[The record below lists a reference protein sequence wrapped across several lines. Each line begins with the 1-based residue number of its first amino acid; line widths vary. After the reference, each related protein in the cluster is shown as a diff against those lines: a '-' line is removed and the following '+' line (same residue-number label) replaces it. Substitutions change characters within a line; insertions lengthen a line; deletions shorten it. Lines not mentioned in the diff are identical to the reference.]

1 MAFSIGWLLDKLG
14 EKIYAWSTTN
24 AVMDFDRGG
33 EEGQTLQKTLNDIEQ
48 KLKKSTNSIIFA
60 SQLSNS
66 NWTEED
72 DGSYSQT
79 VSCPGIVS
87 DIVCAPPLIEMT
99 GNKETDLQRRV
110 ALSYIDE
117 IEILEG
123 QIKVV
128 CYSLKPQID
137 LIIKLVPVQGS
148 ILPPVGM
155 GTVRSVNGIEP
166 DGVGNVNIIA
176 DVPTV

>member
-1 MAFSIGWLLDKLG
+1 MTFSIGWLLDKLG
-14 EKIYAWSTTN
+14 QKMYAWSTTN

-33 EEGQTLQKTLNDIEQ
+33 EEGQTLQKTLNDLESQ
-48 KLKKSTNSIIFA
+48 AKKNNNSIMFT

-66 NWTEED
+66 SWTEED
-72 DGSYSQT
+72 DGSYSQI

-87 DIVCAPPLIEMT
+87 DIVCAPPLIEVT

-117 IEILEG
+117 IEILDG
-123 QIKVV
+123 QIKAI

-166 DGVGNVNIIA
+166 DVVGNVTIIG
-176 DVPTV
+176 DV

>member
-1 MAFSIGWLLDKLG
+1 MAISIAWLLDELGNKLFS
-14 EKIYAWSTTN
+14 WSTTK

-33 EEGQTLQKTLNDIEQ
+33 ENGQTLQKTLNDIEQ
-48 KLKKSTNSIIFA
+48 ELKKNTNSIIFT

-72 DGSYSQT
+72 DGSYSQI

-87 DIVCAPPLIEMT
+87 DIVCAPPLIEIT

-117 IEILEG
+117 IEILDG
-123 QIKVV
+123 QIKVI
-128 CYSLKPQID
+128 CYLIKPQID
-137 LIIKLVPVQGS
+137 LIIKLVPVQGN
-148 ILPPVGM
+148 ILPPIGM

-166 DGVGNVNIIA
+166 DGIGNVTIIG
-176 DVPTV
+176 DI

>member
-14 EKIYAWSTTN
+14 QKMYAWSTTN

-33 EEGQTLQKTLNDIEQ
+33 ESGQTLQKTLDDLETQ
-48 KLKKSTNSIIFA
+48 AKKNSNSIIFA

-66 NWTEED
+66 GWTEED

-87 DIVCAPPLIEMT
+87 DIVCAPPLIEAT
-99 GNKETDLQRRV
+99 GNKETDLQPRP
-110 ALSYIDE
+110 
-117 IEILEG
+117 IEILDG
-123 QIKVV
+123 QIKVI
-128 CYSLKPQID
+128 CYSSKPQID
-137 LIIKLVPVQGS
+137 LIIKLVPVQGN

-166 DGVGNVNIIA
+166 DVVGNVTIIG
-176 DVPTV
+176 DI

>member
-14 EKIYAWSTTN
+14 QKMYAWSTTN

-33 EEGQTLQKTLNDIEQ
+33 DAGQTLQKTLNDIEYQ
-48 KLKKSTNSIIFA
+48 AKKSSNSIIFA
-60 SQLSNS
+60 AQLSNS
-66 NWTEED
+66 GWTEED

-79 VSCPGIVS
+79 VSCPGIIS
-87 DIVCAPPLIEMT
+87 DIVCAPPLIEVT

-117 IEILEG
+117 IEILDG

-137 LIIKLVPVQGS
+137 LIIKLVPV
-148 ILPPVGM
+148 
-155 GTVRSVNGIEP
+155 
-166 DGVGNVNIIA
+166 
-176 DVPTV
+176 